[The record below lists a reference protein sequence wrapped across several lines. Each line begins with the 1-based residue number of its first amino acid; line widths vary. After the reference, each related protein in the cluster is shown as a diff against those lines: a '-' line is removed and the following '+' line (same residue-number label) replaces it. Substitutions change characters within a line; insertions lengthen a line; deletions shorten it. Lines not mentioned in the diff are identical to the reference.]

1 MIDRLLT
8 YLDSPGREPT
18 LVGEVFFAA
27 RGGRLVSSTF
37 RYDTGYL
44 ADPSAFAFD
53 PSLALTTGGQNVSGL
68 PGAFQDCSPDRWGRT
83 LITKGRRGSALAD
96 GRTMEALTDVDFLV
110 GVSDLT
116 RQGALR
122 FRAEHSGPFL
132 GEGAEVPRLLDL
144 PALLRAADAASR
156 DDDFAAIKQLL
167 AAGTGSLGGARP
179 KASVRDG
186 ERLLIA
192 KFPHP
197 HDDWDVMAWEKTAL
211 DLADAAGIAVP
222 PSQLV
227 RIEGRSVL
235 LLERFDR
242 RALTRVP
249 YLSAMTLLG
258 AQDNDSHDYLE
269 VAEALPEV
277 SAATTADLNELW
289 RRTAFSILVN
299 NIDDHLRNH
308 GFLHVK
314 GGWRLSPAFD
324 MNPHPDA
331 ATARQTGVAGAHHRE
346 EALGALLE
354 SASAFDLTLASGQ
367 SVLAEVASAVST
379 WQQVAGRNGIG
390 SKELDLFT
398 GAFWLPPHVAS
409 Q

>member
-1 MIDRLLT
+1 M
-8 YLDSPGREPT
+8 
-18 LVGEVFFAA
+18 
-27 RGGRLVSSTF
+27 
-37 RYDTGYL
+37 
-44 ADPSAFAFD
+44 
-53 PSLALTTGGQNVSGL
+53 SGL

-346 EALGALLE
+346 EALGALLD